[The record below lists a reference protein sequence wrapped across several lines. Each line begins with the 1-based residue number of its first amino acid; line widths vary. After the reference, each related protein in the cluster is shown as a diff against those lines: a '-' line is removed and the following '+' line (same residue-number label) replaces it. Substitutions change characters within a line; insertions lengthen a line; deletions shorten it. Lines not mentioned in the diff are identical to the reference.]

1 MFKTPHDTFHAEMR
15 AQGSNQFPGEN
26 LEISKTKLTQR
37 LRKVKTKKDL
47 DALWDEMLADDVQYL
62 YKTASI
68 WQPMDKLINDAIL
81 NLRASGFGYGGGVKF
96 PESMQRIGAPD
107 KIEYSDRG
115 IDNLGIGFQK
125 GLENGLF
132 SLDGN
137 YNPQTNDK
145 SINAKLKLNF

>member
-1 MFKTPHDTFHAEMR
+1 MAL
-15 AQGSNQFPGEN
+15 Q
-26 LEISKTKLTQR
+26 L
-37 LRKVKTKKDL
+37 VL
-47 DALWDEMLADDVQYL
+47 DANGNYTYQDVAPQKTTPVINNEFEARIQYGKIELWNVSNITNMSGLFL
-62 YKTASI
+62 NKSTF
-68 WQPMDKLINDAIL
+68 NDAIL

-96 PESMQRIGAPD
+96 PESMQRIGTPD
-107 KIEYSDRG
+107 KIEYFDRG

>member
-1 MFKTPHDTFHAEMR
+1 MGLLDNEQRIYQNLLDFGQPQTLASLIAQYFDIGIRGGGNPVYTTPDNKGLRTKDF
-15 AQGSNQFPGEN
+15 N
-26 LEISKTKLTQR
+26 ISGN
-37 LRKVKTKKDL
+37 
-47 DALWDEMLADDVQYL
+47 VQ
-62 YKTASI
+62 ANI
-68 WQPMDKLINDAIL
+68 PMDKLINDAIL

-96 PESMQRIGAPD
+96 PESMQRIGSPD
-107 KIEYSDRG
+107 KIEYFDRG